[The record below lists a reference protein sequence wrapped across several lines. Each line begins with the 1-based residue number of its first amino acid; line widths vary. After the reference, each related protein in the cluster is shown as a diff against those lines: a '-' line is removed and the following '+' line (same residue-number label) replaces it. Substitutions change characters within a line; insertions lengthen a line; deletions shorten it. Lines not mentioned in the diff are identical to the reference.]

1 MSSSQFLEIIR
12 QKRQVEDYAV
22 QLNNLKAKIIQH
34 NSFFQENSRPN
45 IQVKSEVDKFRG
57 FLHDVISFE
66 PDYILAPSRPRLH
79 YFDEESKKL
88 YIHELSSQTTESIQ
102 LRNADRLP

>member
-1 MSSSQFLEIIR
+1 M
-12 QKRQVEDYAV
+12 EDYSG
-22 QLNNLKAKIIQH
+22 QLNALKTKIHQH

-88 YIHELSSQTTESIQ
+88 YIHELSSQTTECIQ
-102 LRNADRLP
+102 IRNADKLPTEFSSI

>member
-1 MSSSQFLEIIR
+1 MKQNLSSSQFLEIIR

-45 IQVKSEVDKFRG
+45 I
-57 FLHDVISFE
+57 
-66 PDYILAPSRPRLH
+66 
-79 YFDEESKKL
+79 
-88 YIHELSSQTTESIQ
+88 
-102 LRNADRLP
+102 